1 MEYLV
6 SSLASLQKKLQ
17 EHQEMNITDE
27 EADAVVRRVVD
38 SVGVGTGRCTEV
50 ALVPVYTYVH
60 QLNKTPKAG
69 SPSIVVPAFASHW
82 GVIVGRPQHQ
92 YLYHLLFVDH
102 VGRETEDST
111 IGNEHIR
118 FHVVK
123 RSDDKPL
130 PNMKHVGQTRYTLE
144 QLDVLGTAM
153 IREFGSYHRLFWN
166 CQMFA
171 KCYLRVI
178 TGDHKAKF
186 DNWTSADTS
195 RLFMCAFLVGTP
207 FAAKNKVEEGDRAKQ
222 LISKIESIPNS
233 LTPESESEEAIW
245 AIYEALKQNP
255 SWGTNV
261 GQVEDTSAKPGFLN
275 QLWKVLFG
283 KDD

>member
-6 SSLASLQKKLQ
+6 SSLASLQRKFQ
-17 EHQEMNITDE
+17 EHEEMNITDE

-38 SVGVGTGRCTEV
+38 SVGVGTSRCTDV
-50 ALVPVYTYVH
+50 ALAPVYTYVH
-60 QLNKTPKAG
+60 QLHKTPGAG

-82 GVIVGRPQHQ
+82 GVVVGPPHRQ
-92 YLYHLLFVDH
+92 YLYHLLFVDD
-102 VGRETEDST
+102 VGREKQDST
-111 IGNEHIR
+111 IQNEHIR

-123 RSDDKPL
+123 RSDQKPL
-130 PNMKHVGQTRYTLE
+130 PNVGQTRYTLE
-144 QLDVLGTAM
+144 QLDVLGMAM
-153 IREFGSYHRLFWN
+153 IREFGSYHKLFWN

-207 FAAKNKVEEGDRAKQ
+207 FAATNKVEETDRAKQ
-222 LISKIESIPNS
+222 LVSKLESIPKS
-233 LTPESESEEAIW
+233 LTPEDESKDTIW
-245 AIYEALKQNP
+245 VIYEALKQNP
-255 SWGTNV
+255 SWGANV

-275 QLWKVLFG
+275 RLSKVLFG
-283 KDD
+283 KGN